1 MALLA
6 MTTNRLVRPG
16 SKLACYEQW
25 LADDVYW
32 PEAQALVLEHL

>member
-6 MTTNRLVRPG
+6 MTANRLARPS

-32 PEAQALVLEHL
+32 PEAPALALEHL